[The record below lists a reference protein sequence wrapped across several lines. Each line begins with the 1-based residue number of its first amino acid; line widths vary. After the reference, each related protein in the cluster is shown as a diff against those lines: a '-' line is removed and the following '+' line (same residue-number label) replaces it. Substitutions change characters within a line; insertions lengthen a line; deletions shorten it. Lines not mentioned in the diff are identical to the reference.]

1 MTTQITIYQRDGC
14 HLCEIA
20 QAELIALQSEF
31 QFELLK
37 VDIESSDELHTQ
49 YLERIPVIA
58 LDGAELYDFEIDL
71 PDLKS
76 RLLAASAR

>member
-20 QAELIALQSEF
+20 RAQLEQLQSDY
-31 QFELLK
+31 QFELEQI
-37 VDIESSDELHTQ
+37 DIESSDHLHRL

-58 LDGAELYDFEIDL
+58 LDGEELYDFEINL

-76 RLLAASAR
+76 RLLADSAR

>member
-1 MTTQITIYQRDGC
+1 MTTQVTIYQRDGC

-20 QAELIALQSEF
+20 SAQLEQLQSDY
-31 QFELLK
+31 QFELEQI
-37 VDIESSDELHTQ
+37 DSESNDDLHRL

-58 LDGAELYDFEIDL
+58 LDGEELYDFEINL

-76 RLLAASAR
+76 RLLAISAR

>member
-20 QAELIALQSEF
+20 SAQLEQLQSDY
-31 QFELLK
+31 QFELEQI
-37 VDIESSDELHTQ
+37 DIESNDHLHRL

-58 LDGAELYDFEIDL
+58 LDGEELYDFEINL

-76 RLLAASAR
+76 RLLAISAR

>member
-14 HLCEIA
+14 HLCELA
-20 QAELIALQSEF
+20 HAELTELQAEF
-31 QFELLK
+31 DFELLE
-37 VDIESSDELHTQ
+37 VDIESTDELHAL

-58 LDGAELYDFEIDL
+58 LEGEELYDFEINL

-76 RLLAASAR
+76 RLLAISAR

>member
-20 QAELIALQSEF
+20 SAQLEQLQSDYR
-31 QFELLK
+31 FELEQ
-37 VDIESSDELHTQ
+37 VDIESSDHLHRL

-58 LDGAELYDFEIDL
+58 LDGEELYDFEINL

-76 RLLAASAR
+76 RLLADSAR

>member
-1 MTTQITIYQRDGC
+1 MTTQITIYQRGGC

-20 QAELIALQSEF
+20 SAQLEQLQSDH
-31 QFELLK
+31 QFELEQ
-37 VDIESSDELHTQ
+37 VDIESSDHLHRL

-58 LDGAELYDFEIDL
+58 LDGEELYDFEINL

-76 RLLAASAR
+76 RLLADSAR

>member
-14 HLCEIA
+14 HLCELA
-20 QAELIALQSEF
+20 HAELTELQGEF
-31 QFELLK
+31 DFELLE
-37 VDIESSDELHTQ
+37 VDIESTDELHAL

-58 LDGAELYDFEIDL
+58 LEGEELYDFEINL

-76 RLLAASAR
+76 RLLAISAR

>member
-14 HLCEIA
+14 HLCELA
-20 QAELIALQSEF
+20 HAELTELQGEVD
-31 QFELLK
+31 FELLE
-37 VDIESSDELHTQ
+37 VDIESTDELHAL

-58 LDGAELYDFEIDL
+58 LEGEELYDFEINL

-76 RLLAASAR
+76 RLLAISAR

>member
-20 QAELIALQSEF
+20 SAQLEQLQSDH
-31 QFELLK
+31 QFELEQ
-37 VDIESSDELHTQ
+37 VDIESSDHLHRL

-58 LDGAELYDFEIDL
+58 LDGEELYDFEINL

-76 RLLAASAR
+76 RLLADSAR